1 MTLLPRLFA
10 VLVVSFSALI
20 GAAAAADPRQQGAA
34 LTTQF
39 YEGHIDALWERMTP
53 QMQAGLQSPQNLV
66 ALREQVL
73 AGWGA
78 ETELV
83 SEKVEKVDGFDT
95 YLRQARFAR
104 SPDVIQVLWAI
115 DADGRIGG
123 FYIRPLQT
131 TPPQAAASGFLDYQT
146 RTRLQLPFNDEYYVF
161 WGGRTVEQNYHAAHA
176 GQRFALDLLVVRD
189 GRSHRGDGLRNDD
202 YYCFGRPILAPADG
216 TVVEVIEGVADNVP
230 GQMNAAQL
238 TGNRVILDHGN
249 EEYSVLAHLRQGS
262 VRVAQG
268 QAVRSGAHLGDCGN
282 SGNSSEPH
290 LHYQLQAGPV
300 FGVGEALPAQ
310 FSGYVADDQPVAR
323 GEPVK
328 GQRIRPARLPQAK

>member
-104 SPDVIQVLWAI
+104 SPDLIQVLWAI

-146 RTRLQLPFNDEYYVF
+146 RTRLQLPFDDEYFVF
-161 WGGRTVEQNYHAAHA
+161 WGVPSNRTTMRPMPASASRWICWWSAMAGRTVAMACA
-176 GQRFALDLLVVRD
+176 TMITTA
-189 GRSHRGDGLRNDD
+189 S
-202 YYCFGRPILAPADG
+202 
-216 TVVEVIEGVADNVP
+216 
-230 GQMNAAQL
+230 
-238 TGNRVILDHGN
+238 
-249 EEYSVLAHLRQGS
+249 
-262 VRVAQG
+262 
-268 QAVRSGAHLGDCGN
+268 
-282 SGNSSEPH
+282 
-290 LHYQLQAGPV
+290 
-300 FGVGEALPAQ
+300 
-310 FSGYVADDQPVAR
+310 VAR
-323 GEPVK
+323 SS
-328 GQRIRPARLPQAK
+328 RPPTARWWR

>member
-10 VLVVSFSALI
+10 VLVVSFSALT
-20 GAAAAADPRQQGAA
+20 GAAAATDPRQQGAT
-34 LTTQF
+34 LTAQF

-53 QMQAGLQSPQNLV
+53 QMRAGLQSPQNLV

-83 SEKVEKVDGFDT
+83 SEKVEKAEGYDT
-95 YLRQARFAR
+95 YLRQARFAK
-104 SPDVIQVLWAI
+104 SQAIIQVLWAI
-115 DADGRIGG
+115 DADGRIAG

-146 RTRLQLPFNDEYYVF
+146 RTRLQLPFKDEFFVF
-161 WGGRTVEQNYHAAHA
+161 WGGRSVEQNYHAAHA
-176 GQRFALDLLVVRD
+176 GQRFAMDLLVVRD
-189 GRSHRGDGLRNDD
+189 GRSHGGEGQRNED
-202 YYCFGRPILAPADG
+202 YFCFGRPILAPADG
-216 TVVEVIEGVADNVP
+216 TVVEVVEGVADNVP

-249 EEYSVLAHLRQGS
+249 DEYSVLAHLRQGS

-268 QAVRSGAHLGDCGN
+268 QVVRSGTHLGDCGN

-290 LHYQLQAGPV
+290 LHYQLQAGPA
-300 FGVGEALPAQ
+300 FGVSAALPAQ
-310 FSGYVADDQPVAR
+310 FSGYVADGKPVAR

-328 GQRIRPARLPQAK
+328 GQHIRPGGAAHIE